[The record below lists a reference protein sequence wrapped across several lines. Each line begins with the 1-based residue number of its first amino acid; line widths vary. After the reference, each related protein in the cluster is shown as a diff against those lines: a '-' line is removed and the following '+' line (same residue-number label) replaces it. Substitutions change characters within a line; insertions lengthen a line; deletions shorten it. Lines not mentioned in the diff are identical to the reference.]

1 MNMNKRG
8 ITLIELVVV
17 MVIIAIGATL
27 TVPAIGR
34 WIPSFRLRSA
44 TRDLVSTMRTAQ
56 VKAVTT
62 NSSYGVAFGTSGANS
77 YRVYR
82 GANPDGPANLLPKGV
97 AFENNTFP
105 IDATLNKA
113 FAAFNANSTSTSGGV
128 TLTNS
133 NGSHRITVMAA
144 TGRVRSEKID

>member
-1 MNMNKRG
+1 MNRRG
-8 ITLIELVVV
+8 VTLIELIVV

-34 WIPSFRLRSA
+34 WIPNFRLRSA

-56 VKAVTT
+56 VKAVSSNT
-62 NSSYGVAFGTSGANS
+62 SYGVAFGTSGANS

-82 GANPDGPANLLPKGV
+82 GVDPDGPATLLPNGV

-105 IDATLNKA
+105 IDATLSKP
-113 FAAFNANSTSTSGGV
+113 FAQFNGNSTSSSGGV
-128 TLTNS
+128 TLKNS
-133 NGSHRITVMAA
+133 NRNHRITVAAA
-144 TGRVRSEKID
+144 TGRVKID